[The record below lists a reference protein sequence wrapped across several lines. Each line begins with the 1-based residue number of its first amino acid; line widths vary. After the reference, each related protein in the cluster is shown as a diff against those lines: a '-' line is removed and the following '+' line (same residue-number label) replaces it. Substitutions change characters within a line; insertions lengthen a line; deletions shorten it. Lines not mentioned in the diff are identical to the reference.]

1 MIVFG
6 ICTFPFTLRPANYRT
21 YRIPRRN
28 IRGGICTYGSSG
40 PLSFRE
46 FRFISAPSTSL
57 KINIGNVHI
66 FIIWVSDAIYCMKHE
81 SQIVEG
87 EQTIT
92 SKAAGHIYIHLRHDV
107 QLTISLSKQLDS
119 TYFCLNRKYTGCKA
133 VQSYFY
139 GM

>member
-1 MIVFG
+1 M
-6 ICTFPFTLRPANYRT
+6 C
-21 YRIPRRN
+21 
-28 IRGGICTYGSSG
+28 
-40 PLSFRE
+40 
-46 FRFISAPSTSL
+46 
-57 KINIGNVHI
+57 I